1 MVGRNKKASLNYI
14 KVGVW
19 NKLQGWKKQLLY
31 QARREVLL
39 KVVVQDIPNF
49 AMSYFKL
56 PIGLCHEIEMLI
68 RNFSWGQQGEHQKIH
83 WKSREGLCQVK
94 SFGGLGF
101 KDLLKF
107 NEAKLAKKVWLLLSD
122 QSSLFYRVF
131 KVKYFPQGSVLD
143 AKISLRSYAWQS
155 ILKARSV
162 VSDGLLWRVGDG
174 SSIRVNK
181 DN

>member
-1 MVGRNKKASLNYI
+1 M
-14 KVGVW
+14 GVW

-56 PIGLCHEIEMLI
+56 PISLCHEIEMLI
-68 RNFSWGQQGEHQKIH
+68 RNFWWGQQGEQQKIH
-83 WKSREGLCQVK
+83 WKSREVLCKLK

-107 NEAKLAKKVWLLLSD
+107 NKAILAKRVWLLLSD

-131 KVKYFPQGSVLD
+131 KAKYFPQGSVSD

-155 ILKARSV
+155 SLKARSV

-174 SSIRVNK
+174 SSIRVYK